1 MLTLS
6 VVAALFWLGST
17 PALCADSE
25 PEKAAPEDESEGKIV
40 QEIDIRGLT
49 RLDEGTILRLI
60 RTRKG
65 RPFDRKVWQEDW
77 HRLSDSKNFVNIR
90 TTEPI
95 VWPGGIKLA
104 IDLVEK
110 ATISKI
116 EFRGNKAVSASKLL
130 AEMQSY
136 EGGRYDKGQV
146 HQDKIKLETYYQT
159 RAFRSITVDF
169 QVETVSSHRQEI
181 AEKEVDVEDE
191 VRVIYTVN
199 EGNPVGVRVIHFQG
213 NKAVKDSAL
222 MGVMA
227 TKHRRLFRAGDL
239 KDDELETDRKRIEA
253 YYLRNGYMDAVVEKV
268 DINLSKETYWN
279 WFRKRKRLAELVI
292 HVIEGPQYHTGTL
305 TVKGNTT
312 IERDEIEAVM
322 KVKPGAVF
330 SDLLLQEDREHIVDL
345 YGERGRVFTSVLME
359 RKLVTDPERV
369 KKTPNIYDV
378 VVTVQEGAEVTLRE
392 VITRGNTKTRD
403 KVLIRQMELF
413 PGDRIDTTKI
423 KIAVQRLKNLNYF
436 EENVRIT
443 PEPIPENPEEA
454 NLMIDVTEK
463 STGEFNFGVGVSS
476 VDSFMGNIKVS
487 QRNFDFKDWP
497 KSWRDLIGGNSFVG
511 AGQTATLDLSAG
523 TKTQRYNLS
532 FFEPW
537 AFDRPIRL
545 GGSIFRTVDNN
556 YKNFEQTNT
565 GFSTSVGKRLWGP
578 RWDGEVQ
585 YRFSYTQIGA
595 ARNRNYPPILRDQEG
610 DRILSSLTPR
620 IVYDSRDSR
629 LLPSRGLMAE
639 ASLEVGGGPLLGDY
653 NWVKAQLDLA
663 RYITMFKLPSGGKH
677 ILELRGRASAIESY
691 GDTDEVP
698 PFLRF
703 YAGGI
708 DSIRGFQYRSVTPL
722 ENNYSIGGKRMALG
736 TAEYSAPL
744 YEEVVRGSVFFDV
757 GSVWDAG
764 KTDPRTRLTNDSGIR
779 ASIGLGLSVR
789 TPFSPMPIRLY
800 FSRPISANE
809 HDRQKT
815 FDFSFGTRF

>member
-1 MLTLS
+1 MLILS
-6 VVAALFWLGST
+6 VVAVVL
-17 PALCADSE
+17 LCSVRPVFAEEEGEAAADD
-25 PEKAAPEDESEGKIV
+25 AEGKVV
-40 QEIDIRGLT
+40 QEIDVRGLT

-95 VWPGGIKLA
+95 TWPGGIKLA

-116 EFRGNKAVSASKLL
+116 EFRGNSAVSAAKLL
-130 AEMQSY
+130 AEIQSY

-146 HQDKIKLETYYQT
+146 HQDKVKLETYYQAK
-159 RAFRSITVDF
+159 AFRSITVDF

-181 AEKEVDVEDE
+181 AGKEVEVEDE
-191 VRVIYTVN
+191 VRVIFTVN

-213 NKAVKDSAL
+213 NKAFNDSAL
-222 MGVMA
+222 NAVMT

-239 KDDELETDRKRIEA
+239 KDEELEIDRKRIEA
-253 YYLRNGYMDAVVEKV
+253 FYLRNGYMDAVVEKI

-292 HVIEGPQYHTGTL
+292 YVNEGPQYHTGTL
-305 TVKGNTT
+305 SVKGNTT
-312 IERDEIEAVM
+312 IEKDEIEAVM

-330 SDLLLQEDREHIVDL
+330 SDLLLQDDRERIVDL
-345 YGERGRVFTSVLME
+345 YGERGRVFTNVLAE
-359 RKLVTDPERV
+359 RKLVTDPERT
-369 KKTPNIYDV
+369 KKTPNLYDV
-378 VVTVQEGAEVTLRE
+378 QVTVQEGSEVTLRE

-403 KVLIRQMELF
+403 KVIIRQMELF
-413 PGDRIDTTKI
+413 PGDRVDTTKM

-443 PEPIPENPEEA
+443 PEPISGNPEEA
-454 NLMIDVTEK
+454 NLIIDVTEK

-476 VDSFMGNIKVS
+476 VDSFLGNVRLT
-487 QRNFDFKDWP
+487 QRNFDFRDWP
-497 KSWRDLIGGNSFVG
+497 KSWRDAIGGNAFVG
-511 AGQTATLDLSAG
+511 AGQTFTIDASAG
-523 TKTQRYNLS
+523 TKTQRYNVS

-545 GGSIFRTVDNN
+545 GGSIFRVVDNN
-556 YKNFEQTNT
+556 FKDFEQTST
-565 GFSTSVGKRLWGP
+565 GVTASVGKRLWGP
-578 RWDGEVQ
+578 RWDGEIQ
-585 YRFSYTQIGA
+585 YKFSFTEIGDIR
-595 ARNRNYPPILRDQEG
+595 RNFPPILQRQEG
-610 DRILSSLTPR
+610 DRLLSSVTPR
-620 IVYDSRDSR
+620 LVYDSRDSR
-629 LLPSRGLMAE
+629 LLPSRGVLAE
-639 ASLEVGGGPLLGDY
+639 LALEVGGGPFLGDY
-653 NWVKAQLDLA
+653 DWVKAQLDVA
-663 RYITMFKLPSGGKH
+663 RYMTMYKTAAGRKH
-677 ILELRGRASAIESY
+677 ILELRGRAAAIEAY
-691 GDTDEVP
+691 GDTDDIP

-708 DSIRGFQYRSVTPL
+708 DSIRGFQYRTVTPL
-722 ENNYSIGGKRMALG
+722 ENGFTIGGKKLFLG

-744 YEEVVRGSVFFDV
+744 YEEIVRGSVFFDAGTV
-757 GSVWDAG
+757 FDAG
-764 KTDPRTRLTNDSGIR
+764 NTDPRTRVTNESGIR
-779 ASIGLGLSVR
+779 ASIGLGLSIR
-789 TPFSPMPIRLY
+789 TPISPLPIRVY
-800 FSRPISANE
+800 FSRPISANDA
-809 HDRQKT
+809 DREKT